1 MNFDLTKEMKK
12 QLNYMIAQFQPMVD
26 CVSMVVALWFYRRIL

>member
-1 MNFDLTKEMKK
+1 MVLAMPIMAMC
-12 QLNYMIAQFQPMVD
+12 YPMITQFQPMVD